1 MSRLRDKPHSRRPWG
16 LANILVLFVSSA
28 MSYSPM
34 SYSQMPSSPMQYDSM
49 MQTPLYP
56 PPSAPASLVDYS
68 HELWRMPGIT
78 PSWGDASM
86 QPVQPYLNQSVPAEM
101 PTEPWRP
108 QQYSPT
114 YCITCE
120 KQFVPNSVSLLYCSA
135 CCQGLDQGT
144 QEREAGLAS
153 SEFTSFPTATPGTK
167 AETSPRTSLIS
178 GLEYHTIPQPISPSA
193 VHSRRLENIR
203 RLAPWGP
210 ESTPPRMPEDLL
222 DTNYVLPTTKDHQF
236 RFQPDD
242 KKEPKATNKLEGDK
256 QKESHRSRSSLKA
269 QLSHRFEKF
278 GSTQMRPP
286 SHDDSDAD
294 TTCSVDSAW
303 DGSMEPSEQRFVQ
316 QLVQDV
322 KSNLGSTCSKSMD
335 VDYLGNAVKEFACRL
350 QDESLSACGL
360 EAGAIIKRHRKQIVQ
375 LLASAPSEMASSRTD
390 QELLGDDGLPGPK
403 QSSKPSDAILD
414 WVSGVQPEST
424 TEISSSAQYMESV
437 QQSDA
442 YRWLL
447 TKILQHDRLSFGDEY
462 GAARIGKTIRRELR
476 VRGYPLKSRVR
487 PRPSMVTMIFNL
499 NWNPVRFFRNL
510 GTNIPYEEA
519 LPKILCLVGSW
530 DEAQALTVADY
541 MNQTW
546 PESGQSLITLLQELV
561 SLPEG
566 QECSYETPQPLEG
579 QRQRGLK
586 SLSAIIHP
594 ESSFSL
600 TAIGGLHFVSEI
612 GEQLS
617 WLVSALRPSITHG
630 RVMSYIPRVRGIRL
644 LPQNRETGTRNRI
657 ASCEIRFEF
666 AGTADPSLEPGLCW
680 GNLFCGPVLVK
691 GFPILKR
698 SIPKTGLEMSLAEI
712 STIIGSTQVVRW
724 DQRIIMKGFN
734 MLAVATLAAADI
746 IVWHLLVSDEADERI
761 SYVDP
766 RLDDLNNRNL
776 ESVSLRMLE
785 EKRHVVGWCAAATDF
800 CGLQKPPGSIVIDR
814 LYLEAGADVVGG
826 VSMKINSKEQP
837 FWLQRGKDYPSLL
850 KWIGVQ
856 PIAFHDVSSRRTW
869 LVDGASALL
878 HLVRISLHLD
888 KNDPDS
894 TYDWVFDSTQL
905 KDKWDG
911 VTGRQAALRTLKSWD
926 NLDLNIYIVDKR
938 RGPTGVPEVQYA
950 TFRSRVK
957 EVLHSIEL
965 LIDRQSKTVSQ
976 EGIRISQSL
985 DPRREIVG
993 FDVLDVVTPLGPI
1006 LPRVQY
1012 LKSWGHGWID
1022 FMPSIGVTTI
1032 FGNGFG
1038 DLIRPDQPQ
1047 SLCQGWK
1054 SLPKG
1059 KDYMAASISTLQ
1071 MLYEKRILRMDP
1083 GLKEGEM
1090 AKKIVWASFSHPF
1103 RPCNCLTECINKT
1116 ATKTTNDETQD
1127 CHDPV
1132 QFFVKKSWPRTVPHG
1147 MTPVHLTDL
1156 DDKGAVVFGHLPM
1169 LSRKSEGKVTARQ
1182 RDDDVEASSSSA
1194 DGTLQAPLTTSATS
1208 ESVGSTGITVPSSS
1222 VSSPREEQK
1231 EDKTTGGSAKEAGA
1245 KRRRWP
1251 FFRK

>member
-1 MSRLRDKPHSRRPWG
+1 MTLPD
-16 LANILVLFVSSA
+16 ISS
-28 MSYSPM
+28 
-34 SYSQMPSSPMQYDSM
+34 
-49 MQTPLYP
+49 L
-56 PPSAPASLVDYS
+56 
-68 HELWRMPGIT
+68 
-78 PSWGDASM
+78 
-86 QPVQPYLNQSVPAEM
+86 QPVQPFLKQSLPTEM
-101 PTEPWRP
+101 PTESWKP
-108 QQYSPT
+108 QQDFPV

-120 KQFVPNSVSLLYCSA
+120 KQFVPNSVSLLYCSVH
-135 CCQGLDQGT
+135 CRDLDQGIQVRKT
-144 QEREAGLAS
+144 QSAS
-153 SEFTSFPTATPGTK
+153 LETPSFSTAAPGAN
-167 AETSPRTSLIS
+167 AETSPNASSIS
-178 GLEYHTIPQPISPSA
+178 ALKSRNIHPLNSPSTA
-193 VHSRRLENIR
+193 RSRMLENIR
-203 RLAPWGP
+203 RLESWIP
-210 ESTPPRMPEDLL
+210 ESTPARMPEDPLE
-222 DTNYVLPTTKDHQF
+222 TKYFVPATKDYQF
-236 RFQPDD
+236 GSRKDD
-242 KKEPKATNKLEGDK
+242 RKEPKATNKLEGDK
-256 QKESHRSRSSLKA
+256 QKESLRSRFSHKA
-269 QLSHRFEKF
+269 QRSHQFEKF
-278 GSTQMRPP
+278 GSTRMRPP

-303 DGSMEPSEQRFVQ
+303 DRSMEPSEQYFVQ

-322 KSNLGSTCSKSMD
+322 KKNLGSTCSKSMA

-350 QDESLSACGL
+350 KYESLSAYGL

-375 LLASAPSEMASSRTD
+375 LLVSAPSEMATSRTD
-390 QELLGDDGLPGPK
+390 QELLGDDGLPGPN
-403 QSSKPSDAILD
+403 QSSKPNDAILD
-414 WVSGVQPEST
+414 WVSGIQPEST
-424 TEISSSAQYMESV
+424 TEMSQSAQYMESV

-447 TKILQHDRLSFGDEY
+447 TKVLQHDRLSFGDEY
-462 GAARIGKTIRRELR
+462 SAARIGKSIRRELR
-476 VRGYPLKSRVR
+476 VLGYPLKSRVR
-487 PRPSMVTMIFNL
+487 PRPGMVTIVFKL
-499 NWNPVRFFRNL
+499 NWNPVRFFRIL
-510 GTNIPYEEA
+510 GTDIPYEEA
-519 LPKILCLVGSW
+519 LPKLLCLVGSW

-546 PESGQSLITLLQELV
+546 PESGQSLITLLQKLV

-579 QRQRGLK
+579 QRRRGLK

-617 WLVSALRPSITHG
+617 WLASTLRPSITHG

-644 LPQNRETGTRNRI
+644 LPQFWERHRT
-657 ASCEIRFEF
+657 ASCEIGFEF
-666 AGTADPSLEPGLCW
+666 AGTADPSLEAGLCW
-680 GNLFCGPVLVK
+680 GNLFCGPILVK

-712 STIIGSTQVVRW
+712 STIIGSSQVVRW

-746 IVWHLLVSDEADERI
+746 IVWHLLVSGEADERI

-766 RLDDLNNRNL
+766 RLDELDSGNL
-776 ESVSLRMLE
+776 EGISLRMLE
-785 EKRHVVGWCAAATDF
+785 TKRHVVGWCAAATDL
-800 CGLQKPPGSIVIDR
+800 CGDALANHDVKSSGLRKPPGSIVIDR

-878 HLVRISLHLD
+878 YLVRISLHLD
-888 KNDPDS
+888 ENDPDS
-894 TYDWVFDSTQL
+894 TYDWVFNPTQL

-926 NLDLNIYIVDKR
+926 NLDLNIYVVDKR
-938 RGPTGVPEVQYA
+938 RGPTGGAPEVQYA
-950 TFRSRVK
+950 TFGTRVK

-965 LIDRQSKTVSQ
+965 LIDRQSKTASQ

-993 FDVLDVVTPLGPI
+993 FDVLDAVTPLGPI
-1006 LPRVQY
+1006 LPRVQH
-1012 LKSWGHGWID
+1012 LKSWGHGWVD
-1022 FMPSIGVTTI
+1022 FMPLIGVTTI
-1032 FGNGFG
+1032 FGNGFC

-1047 SLCQGWK
+1047 SLCQSWK
-1054 SLPKG
+1054 SLPEG

-1071 MLYEKRILRMDP
+1071 MLYEKRLLRMDP

-1090 AKKIVWASFSHPF
+1090 AKKIIWASFSHPF
-1103 RPCNCLTECINKT
+1103 RPCNCLTERINKT
-1116 ATKTTNDETQD
+1116 AAKITNDETQG

-1132 QFFVKKSWPRTVPHG
+1132 QFFVKKSWPHTVPHG

-1169 LSRKSEGKVTARQ
+1169 LSRKSEGKATARR
-1182 RDDDVEASSSSA
+1182 RDEDVEASSSSV
-1194 DGTLQAPLTTSATS
+1194 DGTLQAPLADSATS
-1208 ESVGSTGITVPSSS
+1208 ESLGSTGITVPSSS
-1222 VSSPREEQK
+1222 VSSPKEEQ
-1231 EDKTTGGSAKEAGA
+1231 EDKSGGGSNKEAEA
-1245 KRRRWP
+1245 KRRRWT
-1251 FFRK
+1251 FFWR